1 MRDTR
6 LYAISQGK
14 TQCFTWTTLKSGRG
28 WKCVQNKTPSRIFM
42 SHFFNAAC
50 NVGSTM
56 EEQITKIWSG
66 CFLLNVNEWKEGW
79 VEWEKSLTASAP
91 PSVYLL
97 PQAKVQSRPPLV
109 SITGHCSAILWSSKK
124 KISCRKVSL
133 EQLGWNVYAVE
144 RSFQGTLWTVQELC
158 DWSRGLPSI
167 FRNFA

>member
-124 KISCRKVSL
+124 KNFMQKSKLRTARLKCLCCWEEFPGDSL
-133 EQLGWNVYAVE
+133 DCPGALWLV
-144 RSFQGTLWTVQELC
+144 QGPT
-158 DWSRGLPSI
+158 I
-167 FRNFA
+167 HF